1 MRRERFTV
9 CGPPV
14 IFYSCQF
21 DVILRCV
28 IPPSL
33 YVIISGVLETSSEW
47 SVRAIGY
54 RGGACKT
61 LRLLGPLRAIFSKCR
76 QGSVKSQ
83 KTYFTPIVPR
93 RVAVTFYPK
102 SDEAGAERRV
112 ITRSGICMGSR
123 FRTLPSSCCY
133 CHGYGMQN
141 TLTSLRPVVS
151 ISISFRRA
159 TLSRLRP
166 RLNRSTAETL
176 SILGQTPFHL
186 V

>member
-1 MRRERFTV
+1 VKDSLCVARRLFFTV
-9 CGPPV
+9 ASLTS
-14 IFYSCQF
+14 Y
-21 DVILRCV
+21 CV
-28 IPPSL
+28 VSFRHLCMSSL
-33 YVIISGVLETSSEW
+33 
-47 SVRAIGY
+47 A
-54 RGGACKT
+54 A
-61 LRLLGPLRAIFSKCR
+61 FSKCR

-133 CHGYGMQN
+133 CHDYGMQN
-141 TLTSLRPVVS
+141 TLASLRPVVS